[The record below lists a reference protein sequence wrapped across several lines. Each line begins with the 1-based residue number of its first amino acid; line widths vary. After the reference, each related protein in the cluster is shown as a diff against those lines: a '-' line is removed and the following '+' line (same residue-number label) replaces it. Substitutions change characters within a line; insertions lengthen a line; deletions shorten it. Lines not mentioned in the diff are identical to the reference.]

1 MSKATEND
9 FCVRIVDLHKSF
21 GNLKILRGIDLD
33 IKHKEKIIILGPSGG
48 GKSTILRCL
57 MGLET
62 IDKGEILVEND
73 PYITCAKKGNNI
85 NKKIQQQVG
94 MVFQSF
100 NLFPHLTVLQNLILA
115 PVKVKSVPKEKANEK
130 SMELLK
136 KVGLEDKTNEYPS
149 RLSGGQKQRVAIVRA
164 LVMDPKIMLFDE
176 VTSALD
182 PELVGE
188 VLDVMVDLA
197 RGGMT
202 MLVVTHHIRFA
213 KDVGDRIIFMDGGKI
228 VEQGTP
234 DILLSHPEE
243 ERTRQFLCNI
253 LEE

>member
-9 FCVRIVDLHKSF
+9 FCVRIGDLHKSF

-33 IKHKEKIIILGPSGG
+33 IKHKEKIMILGPSGG

-73 PYITCAKKGNNI
+73 PYITCSKKGNNI

-100 NLFPHLTVLQNLILA
+100 NLFPHLTVLKNLILA
-115 PVKVKSVPKEKANEK
+115 PVKVKSVPKEKAIEK

-197 RGGMT
+197 QGGMT

-213 KDVGDRIIFMDGGKI
+213 KDVGDRIIFIDGGKI

-234 DILLSHPEE
+234 DLLLSHPEE